1 MTRIIMR
8 YDGDLKHPRYPR
20 HPRFLF
26 CLALSGLFAIAP
38 LAHCEDLSPEIA
50 QMMERALQDA
60 ENFRQQVRKSEYEA
74 KMFVREWDG
83 RGRLRGTA
91 KATAIM
97 RPGDRH
103 PMTFVSR
110 EVQGKVRLPNEKDR
124 NKDDDDDKT
133 TLQDFAREHKISE
146 RFDFAVQGKEEIAG
160 ESAVRI
166 HFTPTKRQPEKSTAD
181 RFLDTITG
189 SAWVTEGRNRLVK
202 FEMRLTQ
209 PFRLF
214 WILAVLKECSIEYE
228 LLEPGEIL
236 GHAKLKVVYH
246 LATPIYSIRQQHDV
260 DLDHFRPR
268 NTLVAAS
275 TTAADRSARP

>member
-1 MTRIIMR
+1 MARMTRMEIR
-8 YDGDLKHPRYPR
+8 CRDDSKYPR
-20 HPRFLF
+20 HPCHPRFFF
-26 CLALSGLFAIAP
+26 CLILSALLVIAP
-38 LAHCEDLSPEIA
+38 SAHGGDINPEIA
-50 QMMERALQDA
+50 RMMERALQDA

-74 KMFVREWDG
+74 KMFVQEWDG

-97 RPGDRH
+97 RPGDPH

-110 EVQGKVRLPNEKDR
+110 EVHGKVRLPNEKDR
-124 NKDDDDDKT
+124 SKDDDDDKT

-146 RFDFAVQGKEEIAG
+146 RFDFVLAGREQIGG

-166 HFTPTKRQPEKSTAD
+166 QFTPTKGPPAKNTAD
-181 RFLDTITG
+181 RFLNTITG
-189 SAWVTEGRNRLVK
+189 TAWVSEEKNRLVK
-202 FEMRLTQ
+202 FEMRLVQ
-209 PFRLF
+209 PFQLF

-236 GHAKLKVVYH
+236 GHAKLKVTYAVT
-246 LATPIYSIRQQHDV
+246 TPIYSIRQQHDV

-268 NTLVAAS
+268 DTLVAAN
-275 TTAADRSARP
+275 

>member
-1 MTRIIMR
+1 MRI
-8 YDGDLKHPRYPR
+8 
-20 HPRFLF
+20 RFSIAVL
-26 CLALSGLFAIAP
+26 LAITP
-38 LAHCEDLSPEIA
+38 LAYGEGLSPEIA

-74 KMFVREWDG
+74 KMFVQEWDG
-83 RGRLRGTA
+83 RGQLRGTA

-110 EVQGKVRLPNEKDR
+110 EVHGKVRLPSEKDR
-124 NKDDDDDKT
+124 GKDDDDDKT

-146 RFDFAVQGKEEIAG
+146 RFDFVVDGKEQVAG
-160 ESAVRI
+160 ENAVRI
-166 HFTPTKRQPEKSTAD
+166 QFSPTKRQPQKNRAD

-189 SAWVTEGRNRLVK
+189 SAWVSEGTNRLVK
-202 FEMRLTQ
+202 FEMRLMQ
-209 PFRLF
+209 PFQLF
-214 WILAVLKECSIEYE
+214 WILAVLKECTIQYE

-236 GHAKLKVVYH
+236 GHAKLKITYAVT
-246 LATPIYSIRQQHDV
+246 TPVYSIRQQHDV

-268 NTLVAAS
+268 NTLVAVNAPGS
-275 TTAADRSARP
+275 K

>member
-1 MTRIIMR
+1 MPRMTRMGISVGPLVI
-8 YDGDLKHPRYPR
+8 GVL
-20 HPRFLF
+20 
-26 CLALSGLFAIAP
+26 LAISPAAN
-38 LAHCEDLSPEIA
+38 CEILSPEIA
-50 QMMERALQDA
+50 RMMEGALRDA

-74 KMFVREWDG
+74 KMFVQEWDG

-97 RPGDRH
+97 RPGDSR

-110 EVQGKVRLPNEKDR
+110 EVHGKVRLPSEKDR
-124 NKDDDDDKT
+124 GKDDDDDKT
-133 TLQDFAREHKISE
+133 TLQDFAREHRISE
-146 RFDFAVQGKEEIAG
+146 RFDFAIEGKEQIAG

-166 HFTPTKRQPEKSTAD
+166 RFTPNKSQPTKNTAD

-189 SAWVTEGRNRLVK
+189 SAWVSEGRNRLVK
-202 FEMRLTQ
+202 FEMRLVQ
-209 PFRLF
+209 PFQLF
-214 WILAVLKECSIEYE
+214 WILAVLKECTIQYE

-236 GHAKLKVVYH
+236 GHAKLKVTYA

-268 NTLVAAS
+268 NTLVALN
-275 TTAADRSARP
+275 TAGSK